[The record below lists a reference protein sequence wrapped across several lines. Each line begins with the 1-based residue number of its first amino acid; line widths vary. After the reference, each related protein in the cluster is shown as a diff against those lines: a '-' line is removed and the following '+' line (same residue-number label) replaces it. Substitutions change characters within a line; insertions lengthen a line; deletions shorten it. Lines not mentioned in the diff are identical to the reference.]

1 MTPPALRLSRTLST
15 ALAAAA
21 AALLFPASARAQDA
35 ALAADGPVVEL
46 DKFTVSAER
55 EPGNFLLG
63 LDEIERIHATDLSQ
77 LLANQSTLA
86 VGGGAP
92 QAQKIYVR
100 GFEDVLLN
108 VTVDGAQQAGEL
120 YHHQGRLQLEPEFIR
135 SIQLDAGAGAATAGA
150 GALTGALAVTTKD
163 AFDLLAPG
171 QRIGLLTR
179 ATGSFNGDN
188 GYKGVAAVYAKFSDH
203 AGLVAGFTRQSGDDY
218 EDGHGQLVTPT
229 GFDHERAYA
238 KFTGR
243 YADHEIALAYEDVHD
258 FGTYYE
264 RPNFVNY
271 AGAFILSDHDL
282 NRQTL
287 TYNHRFNPAS
297 DLIDAKATV
306 YWTANDFL
314 NRRNTTGALY
324 GKGDFTSVGFD
335 LHNTSEW
342 TSHAATYGIEY
353 RDDDAFGRQQA
364 TPPAFWGYSR
374 QSASVLG
381 LYAQDNWAV
390 TDAVRLTAGLR
401 FDSYEHEVD
410 EGVGAGVSNNDSGFS
425 PNVGAEWE
433 LLPGLTA
440 RAAYAM
446 SFRGITIREAFF
458 SGLYVHQGEL
468 KSEEADNLEFGL
480 AYEHNGYFARATVYR
495 QTIENYINAVYLGTP
510 VWGYWRNTGD
520 AKVEGYEFE
529 VGRRWRHVNASLG
542 VWESDTSF
550 NGRALTDA
558 DLGLGTSIGRTW
570 LARIDWSLPRQ
581 HSELSLRS
589 RLVDSEPNAISA
601 TAPAKPGYTATDL
614 HLNWHPLGRE
624 QLTVSVSVNNV
635 FDEFYYDHATY
646 SYHAG
651 SGKYIGFPAK
661 GREFVLSAAYKF

>member
-1 MTPPALRLSRTLST
+1 MIQTHFRFPRFLPFAL
-15 ALAAAA
+15 LAVA
-21 AALLFPASARAQDA
+21 AALPLLARAQTDA
-35 ALAADGPVVEL
+35 AAPAADASVVALER
-46 DKFTVSAER
+46 FTVSAER

-63 LDEIERIHATDLSQ
+63 LDEIERTQAVDLSQ

-108 VTVDGAQQAGEL
+108 VTIDGAQQAGEL
-120 YHHQGRLQLEPEFIR
+120 YHHQGRVQLEPEFIR

-163 AFDLLAPG
+163 AFDLLTPG
-171 QRIGLLTR
+171 QRIGFLTR
-179 ATGSFNGDN
+179 ATGTFNGDH
-188 GYKGVAAVYAKFSDH
+188 GWRGVASVYGRLTDEL
-203 AGLVAGFTRQSGDDY
+203 GLVAGYSRQSGDDY
-218 EDGHGQLVTPT
+218 EDGHGRLVTPT
-229 GFDHERAYA
+229 AFDHERGYV
-238 KFTGR
+238 KLTGR
-243 YADHEIALAYEDVHD
+243 AGDHSASLAFEDVHD

-297 DLIDAKATV
+297 ELIDAKALV
-306 YWTANDFL
+306 YWTENDFL
-314 NRRNTTGALY
+314 NTRNTTGALY
-324 GKGDFTSVGFD
+324 GKGDFSSVGFD
-335 LHNTSEW
+335 LRNTSAFS
-342 TSHAATYGIEY
+342 THAATYGVEY
-353 RDDDAFGRQQA
+353 RADDAFGRQQA

-381 LYAQDNWAV
+381 FYAQDNWDV
-390 TDAVRLTAGLR
+390 TSTVRLSAGLR
-401 FDSYEHEVD
+401 FDDYDHEV
-410 EGVGAGVSNNDSGFS
+410 EAGVGSGVRNDDAGFS
-425 PNVGAEWE
+425 PNVSGEWE

-440 RAAYAM
+440 RTAYAQ

-458 SGLYVHQGEL
+458 SGLYVHQGGLEPE
-468 KSEEADNLEFGL
+468 KADNLEFGL
-480 AYEHNGYFARATVYR
+480 AYEANGYFARATVYH
-495 QTIENYINAVYLGTP
+495 QKIEDYINAVYLGTP

-520 AKVEGYEFE
+520 AKVEGYEVE
-529 VGRRWRHVNASLG
+529 AGRRWRNFSASIG
-542 VWESDTSF
+542 VWEADNSF

-570 LARIDWSLPRQ
+570 LARIDWSLPAQ
-581 HSELSLRS
+581 HTDLSLRS
-589 RLVDSEPNAISA
+589 RLVEAEENAISA
-601 TAPAKPGYTATDL
+601 TAPDKPGYCVTDL
-614 HLNWHPLGRE
+614 HASWQPRGSSHVTLSL
-624 QLTVSVSVNNV
+624 SVNNV
-635 FDEFYYDHATY
+635 LDRFYYDHATY

-661 GREFVLSAAYKF
+661 GREFVVSAAYKF